1 MNAAEQ
7 IVRQL
12 VEKQADDRAHRLA
25 TIAAE
30 EFIRCNGIST
40 DTADEFIFHGP
51 DLACEYFQ
59 DCVAHLRW
67 SGQCAVFE
75 NDEETIILLGDYTME
90 SLA

>member
-1 MNAAEQ
+1 MSSAEK

-30 EFIRCNGIST
+30 EYIRCNGLST
-40 DTADEFIFHGP
+40 DTPDEFVFHGA
-51 DLACEYFQ
+51 DLAAEYFQ
-59 DCVAHLRW
+59 DCVAHLKW

-75 NDEETIILLGDYTME
+75 RDEETIVLLGDYSME